1 MRVLSILLLL
11 LPVLLQAQHLTV
23 NRIELNG
30 GDVIFHYSLSDT
42 TPGRSFMVNL
52 YASRDNYINPLTALS
67 GDFGTEVKAGN
78 DKQVTWHAGRE
89 LGSSFDGKISVEVRA
104 RVYVPFI
111 LFDDFSK
118 IKRGKPHDV
127 TWRGGTR
134 QSTLNFEL
142 YNKKDEKVTTIPN
155 INAAAGH
162 TSLYIP
168 TDVKTGSGYRFKIV
182 DSKNKDQVVYT
193 GRFTIKR
200 KIPLVLVAAPVAI
213 LGGVVALTGGGEG
226 GGGGPGEIPDPKD
239 PPQ

>member
-1 MRVLSILLLL
+1 MRILCTLLLFM
-11 LPVLLQAQHLTV
+11 PVLLRAQQLSV
-23 NRIELNG
+23 DRVELNG
-30 GDVIFHYSLSDT
+30 GDVIFHYSLNDS

-67 GDFGTEVKAGN
+67 GDYGTEVKAGN
-78 DKQVTWHAGRE
+78 EKKIIWHAGRE
-89 LGSSFDGKISVEVRA
+89 LGSSFDGKVSVEVRA

-111 LFDDFSK
+111 LFDDFDK
-118 IKRGKPHDV
+118 IKRGKPKNV

-155 INAAAGH
+155 ISAAAGH
-162 TSLYIP
+162 TGLYIP
-168 TDVKTGSGYRFKIV
+168 TDVKTGSGYRFKII

-193 GRFTIKR
+193 GRFAIKR
-200 KIPLVLVAAPVAI
+200 KIPLVLMAVPVAV
-213 LGGVVALTGGGEG
+213 LGGVVAFTGGGES
-226 GGGGPGEIPDPKD
+226 GGPGGIPDPKD